1 MAEEQRFSTT
11 IDGVEYDISQFM
23 KEHPGGDNLL
33 ILAAGRDSS
42 ILFHSYHRRL
52 EVAEQALNKLPILS
66 SNKERKPCP
75 VETKLWKTL
84 KQRVNQYFEKTRQSS
99 RGNQFMLLKSMI
111 LVFLTYFSFYLAVVK
126 GFYLLCPIVG
136 FFMAINGLAIQH
148 DANHGSFSKNY
159 YINWI
164 AGFIDDVVCGGS
176 SLLWR
181 HQHVVSHHLYPND
194 VEKDT
199 DTYSNFPLLRLNP
212 SLGAKWYNKYQHYY
226 YPLLYGFL
234 GIAYYV
240 DDVRNFL
247 KRKYLHV
254 PMQPLRTIDYVAF
267 FGGKI
272 LFTLIML
279 GIPIYIHGLWD
290 GIFKFFLPIEMF
302 GGEFLASTFV
312 VSHNTEEIH
321 YNYAGEDWAEMQIR
335 TSANWSPQST
345 FWWLASGGLN
355 FQIEHHLFPGIC
367 HVHYPAISEI
377 VRKTCEEFKV
387 PYNSHPTF
395 YHIYQSHREGLRLLG
410 TEKAQ

>member
-1 MAEEQRFSTT
+1 
-11 IDGVEYDISQFM
+11 
-23 KEHPGGDNLL
+23 
-33 ILAAGRDSS
+33 
-42 ILFHSYHRRL
+42 
-52 EVAEQALNKLPILS
+52 
-66 SNKERKPCP
+66 
-75 VETKLWKTL
+75 
-84 KQRVNQYFEKTRQSS
+84 
-99 RGNQFMLLKSMI
+99 
-111 LVFLTYFSFYLAVVK
+111 
-126 GFYLLCPIVG
+126 
-136 FFMAINGLAIQH
+136 MAINGLAIQH

-267 FGGKI
+267 FWWQDFVHAYYARNTDLYTWVMGWNFQV
-272 LFTLIML
+272 LFT
-279 GIPIYIHGLWD
+279 HRN
-290 GIFKFFLPIEMF
+290 
-302 GGEFLASTFV
+302 V
-312 VSHNTEEIH
+312 
-321 YNYAGEDWAEMQIR
+321 
-335 TSANWSPQST
+335 
-345 FWWLASGGLN
+345 WW
-355 FQIEHHLFPGIC
+355 
-367 HVHYPAISEI
+367 
-377 VRKTCEEFKV
+377 
-387 PYNSHPTF
+387 
-395 YHIYQSHREGLRLLG
+395 
-410 TEKAQ
+410 